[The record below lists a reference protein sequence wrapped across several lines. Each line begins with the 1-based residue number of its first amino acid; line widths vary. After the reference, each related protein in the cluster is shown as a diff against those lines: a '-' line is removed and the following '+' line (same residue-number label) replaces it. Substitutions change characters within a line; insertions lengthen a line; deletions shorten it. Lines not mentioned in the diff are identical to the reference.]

1 MRVLL
6 DACVLY
12 PTVMRE
18 VLLGVAGAGL
28 FTPLWSARILEE
40 WARAAARLHGSQ
52 EGGQEGGQK
61 SGQEH
66 IARGEIALLKARW
79 PKSAV
84 EYSADLEAS
93 LYLPDENDKHVL
105 AAAMSGKA
113 DILLTQNLKDFP
125 TRTLT
130 SHGVIRQGPD
140 GFLCELYQENQQLVG
155 QVAEDVRQ
163 VAEQL
168 SGQPQDMRKL
178 MKKARLPRF
187 GKALAAV

>member
-40 WARAAARLHGSQ
+40 WARAAARLHSDQ
-52 EGGQEGGQK
+52 EG
-61 SGQEH
+61 GQEH

-105 AAAMSGKA
+105 AAAMTGKA

-168 SGQPQDMRKL
+168 SGQPQDMSKL
-178 MKKARLPRF
+178 MKKARLPCF